1 MTALSRILDWGTH
14 DPDEVDAFAIDWT
27 SRLDTS
33 ETISSST
40 WSYAAYGGGSDATA
54 LSLSGG
60 AINNTLFRTTITV
73 DNGTSG
79 TTYIVTNEIVTSA
92 SRTLDQSVYL
102 HCRAR

>member
-1 MTALSRILDWGTH
+1 MPRILDWGVH
-14 DPDEVDAFAIDWT
+14 DPDEVDGFAIDWT
-27 SRLDTS
+27 DRLDTS
-33 ETISSST
+33 ETISSSS
-40 WSYAAYGGGSDATA
+40 WSYTTYGGGADTTV
-54 LSLSGG
+54 LTLSGG

-102 HCRAR
+102 HVRSR